1 MVTLRELHDDPA
13 KMAEFMGWP
22 FEDDVVI
29 TYHCLA
35 YGGHRKEHRRE
46 RTAVQATKERY
57 DEYRRQL
64 DDTPKERSWDN
75 FVRECAHEEY
85 GIRGRTVEEVRKK
98 CIEAYPE
105 IYCEIDGEFAAPQ
118 QRHPLLPDVPPPPK
132 RMR

>member
-29 TYHCLA
+29 TYYFPAHGR
-35 YGGHRKEHRRE
+35 YRREHRRE
-46 RTAVQATKERY
+46 RTAVQATRERY
-57 DEYRRQL
+57 DEYKRQL
-64 DDTPKERSWDN
+64 EDKHKERSWAN
-75 FVRECAHEEY
+75 FVRECARKEF
-85 GIRGRTVEEVRKK
+85 GFKGTVEEVRRK

-105 IYCEIDGEFAAPQ
+105 IYCEIDGEFAKPQ
-118 QRHPLLPDVPPPPK
+118 QRHPLPPDIPPPPK